1 MTWIKNHLF
10 DIIAVLILLVFASA
24 WIAVLAQVWAYPPAT
39 PAPTD
44 GTVAPVAPRLELSS
58 ALVLAAGVLATTIG
72 TQTAAALGFAVAEV
86 AAANPTR
93 AATAQDVAQKL
104 PLWTYVG
111 ILVYLL
117 VGLAV
122 FITWLVKE
130 QTAPEVIIAF
140 ALSLLGWLIG
150 AASVVFKP
158 ATR

>member
-24 WIAVLAQVWAYPPAT
+24 WIAVLAQVWAF
-39 PAPTD
+39 
-44 GTVAPVAPRLELSS
+44 APVTEDGGDAPRLELSS

-86 AAANPTR
+86 SAASGAGTLS
-93 AATAQDVAQKL
+93 AQDVAQKL

-130 QTAPEVIIAF
+130 QTAPEVVIAF

>member
-1 MTWIKNHLF
+1 MTWVRNHIF
-10 DIIAVLILLVFASA
+10 DVIAVLILLVFVSA
-24 WIAVLAQVWAYPPAT
+24 WIAVLAQVWAYPSGVAE
-39 PAPTD
+39 
-44 GTVAPVAPRLELSS
+44 GTTVSAVPRLALSS

-86 AAANPTR
+86 AASGGTGAVS
-93 AATAQDVAQKL
+93 AQAVAQKL

-111 ILVYLL
+111 IAVYLL
-117 VGLAV
+117 VGFAV
-122 FITWLVKE
+122 FLTWLVKE
-130 QTAPEVIIAF
+130 QTAPEIVIAF

>member
-10 DIIAVLILLVFASA
+10 DIIAVLILLVFVSA
-24 WIAVLAQVWAYPPAT
+24 WIAVLAQVWAYPAADPAL
-39 PAPTD
+39 PAGAP
-44 GTVAPVAPRLELSS
+44 VPVAPRLELSS

-86 AAANPTR
+86 AAQGGTGAVS
-93 AATAQDVAQKL
+93 AQAVAQRL

-122 FITWLVKE
+122 FVSWLVKE
-130 QTAPEVIIAF
+130 QTAPEVVIAF

>member
-1 MTWIKNHLF
+1 MTWIRNHIF
-10 DIIAVLILLVFASA
+10 DLIAVLILLVFVSA
-24 WIAVLAQVWAYPPAT
+24 WIAVLAQVWAYPAGVAEGAT
-39 PAPTD
+39 ISA
-44 GTVAPVAPRLELSS
+44 VPRLALSS

-86 AAANPTR
+86 AASGGTGAVS
-93 AATAQDVAQKL
+93 AQAVAQKL

-111 ILVYLL
+111 IAVYLL
-117 VGLAV
+117 VGFAV

-130 QTAPEVIIAF
+130 QTAPEIVIAF

>member
-1 MTWIKNHLF
+1 MTWIKNHIF
-10 DIIAVLILLVFASA
+10 DIIAVLILLIFVFA
-24 WIAVLAQVWAYPPAT
+24 WVAVLAQVWTYPT
-39 PAPTD
+39 
-44 GTVAPVAPRLELSS
+44 GVAEGKKISAVPRLALSS

-86 AAANPTR
+86 ANSGGTGAVS
-93 AATAQDVAQKL
+93 AQAVAQKL

-111 ILVYLL
+111 IAVYLL
-117 VGLAV
+117 VGFAV
-122 FITWLVKE
+122 FLTWLLKE
-130 QTAPEVIIAF
+130 QTAPELVIAF

>member
-1 MTWIKNHLF
+1 MTWTKNHLF

-24 WIAVLAQVWAYPPAT
+24 WIAVLAQVWAYPT
-39 PAPTD
+39 
-44 GTVAPVAPRLELSS
+44 GVAEGKEISAVPRLALSS

-86 AAANPTR
+86 ASSGGTGAVS
-93 AATAQDVAQKL
+93 AQAVAQKL

-122 FITWLVKE
+122 FVTWLVKE
-130 QTAPEVIIAF
+130 QTAPEIVIAF

>member
-24 WIAVLAQVWAYPPAT
+24 WVAVLAQVWAYGP
-39 PAPTD
+39 
-44 GTVAPVAPRLELSS
+44 GTAEGTTVSAVPRLALSS

-86 AAANPTR
+86 AASGGTGAVS
-93 AATAQDVAQKL
+93 AQAVAQKL

-111 ILVYLL
+111 ILVYLV

-122 FITWLVKE
+122 FVTWLVKE
-130 QTAPEVIIAF
+130 QTAPEVVIAF

>member
-1 MTWIKNHLF
+1 MTWTKNHLF

-24 WIAVLAQVWAYPPAT
+24 WIAVLAQVWAYPT
-39 PAPTD
+39 
-44 GTVAPVAPRLELSS
+44 GVAEGEEISAVPRLALSS

-86 AAANPTR
+86 ASSGGTGAVS
-93 AATAQDVAQKL
+93 AQAVAQKL

-122 FITWLVKE
+122 FVTWLVKE
-130 QTAPEVIIAF
+130 QTAPEIVIAF

>member
-10 DIIAVLILLVFASA
+10 DIIAGLILLVFASA
-24 WIAVLAQVWAYPPAT
+24 WIAVLAQVWTY
-39 PAPTD
+39 APGAAEGET
-44 GTVAPVAPRLELSS
+44 TSAVPRMALSS

-72 TQTAAALGFAVAEV
+72 TQAAAALGFAVAEV
-86 AAANPTR
+86 ASNGGGGTIS
-93 AATAQDVAQKL
+93 AQAVAQKL

-111 ILVYLL
+111 ILVYLA

-122 FITWLVKE
+122 FVTWLVKE
-130 QTAPEVIIAF
+130 QTAPEVVIAF

>member
-1 MTWIKNHLF
+1 MTWIKTHLF
-10 DIIAVLILLVFASA
+10 DIIAALILLVFASA
-24 WIAVLAQVWAYPPAT
+24 WIAVLAQVWAYPTGVAEGAPVSAT
-39 PAPTD
+39 P
-44 GTVAPVAPRLELSS
+44 RLALSS

-86 AAANPTR
+86 ASSGGTAAVS
-93 AATAQDVAQKL
+93 AQAVAQKL

-130 QTAPEVIIAF
+130 QTAPEVVIAF

-150 AASVVFKP
+150 AASVVFQP
-158 ATR
+158 ASR

>member
-24 WIAVLAQVWAYPPAT
+24 WIAVLAQVWAYPPVD
-39 PAPTD
+39 PALPA
-44 GTVAPVAPRLELSS
+44 GTVPPVAPRLELSS

-93 AATAQDVAQKL
+93 TTTAQDVAQKL

-130 QTAPEVIIAF
+130 QTAPEIVIAF

>member
-1 MTWIKNHLF
+1 MTWIKTHIF
-10 DIIAVLILLVFASA
+10 DIIAALILLVFASA
-24 WIAVLAQVWAYPPAT
+24 WIAVLAQVWAYPVGVAE
-39 PAPTD
+39 
-44 GTVAPVAPRLELSS
+44 GTTTSAVPRLALSS

-86 AAANPTR
+86 AASGGTGAVS
-93 AATAQDVAQKL
+93 AQAVAQKL

-111 ILVYLL
+111 IAVYLL
-117 VGLAV
+117 VAFAV

-130 QTAPEVIIAF
+130 QTAPEVVIAF

>member
-24 WIAVLAQVWAYPPAT
+24 WIAVLAQVWAYPPAASADDT
-39 PAPTD
+39 
-44 GTVAPVAPRLELSS
+44 VAPRLELSS

-86 AAANPTR
+86 
-93 AATAQDVAQKL
+93 TAVSGAGTISAQTVAQKL

-122 FITWLVKE
+122 FLTWLFKE
-130 QTAPEVIIAF
+130 QTAPEVVIAF

>member
-1 MTWIKNHLF
+1 MTWIRNHIF
-10 DIIAVLILLVFASA
+10 DIIAVLILLVFVSA
-24 WIAVLAQVWAYPPAT
+24 WIAVLAQVWAYPSGVAE
-39 PAPTD
+39 
-44 GTVAPVAPRLELSS
+44 GTTVSAVPRLALSS

-86 AAANPTR
+86 AASGGTGAVS
-93 AATAQDVAQKL
+93 AQAVAQKL

-111 ILVYLL
+111 IAVYLL
-117 VGLAV
+117 VGFAV
-122 FITWLVKE
+122 FLTWLVKE
-130 QTAPEVIIAF
+130 QTAPEIVIAF

>member
-1 MTWIKNHLF
+1 MTWIKNHIF
-10 DIIAVLILLVFASA
+10 DIIAALILLVFASA
-24 WIAVLAQVWAYPPAT
+24 WIAVLAQVWAYPT
-39 PAPTD
+39 
-44 GTVAPVAPRLELSS
+44 GVAEGETTSAVPRLALSS

-86 AAANPTR
+86 AAGGGSGTIS
-93 AATAQDVAQKL
+93 AQAVAQKL
-104 PLWTYVG
+104 PLWTYLG

-122 FITWLVKE
+122 FVTWLVKE
-130 QTAPEVIIAF
+130 QTAPEVVIAF

>member
-1 MTWIKNHLF
+1 MTWVRNHIF
-10 DIIAVLILLVFASA
+10 DVIAVLILLVFVSA
-24 WIAVLAQVWAYPPAT
+24 WIAVLAQVWAYPSGVAE
-39 PAPTD
+39 
-44 GTVAPVAPRLELSS
+44 GTTVSAVPRLALSS

-86 AAANPTR
+86 AASGGAG
-93 AATAQDVAQKL
+93 AVSAQAVAQKL

-111 ILVYLL
+111 IAVYLL
-117 VGLAV
+117 VGFAV
-122 FITWLVKE
+122 FLTWLVKE
-130 QTAPEVIIAF
+130 QTAPEIVIAF

>member
-1 MTWIKNHLF
+1 MTWIKNHIF
-10 DIIAVLILLVFASA
+10 DLIAALILLVFASA
-24 WIAVLAQVWAYPPAT
+24 WIAVLAQVWAYPAGAVEGTAT
-39 PAPTD
+39 SA
-44 GTVAPVAPRLELSS
+44 VPRLALSS

-86 AAANPTR
+86 AASGGTGAVS
-93 AATAQDVAQKL
+93 AQAVAQKL

-111 ILVYLL
+111 IAVYLL
-117 VGLAV
+117 VGFAV

-130 QTAPEVIIAF
+130 QTAPEVVIAF

-158 ATR
+158 ATK

>member
-1 MTWIKNHLF
+1 MTWIKNHIF
-10 DIIAVLILLVFASA
+10 DIIAVLILLVFVSA
-24 WIAVLAQVWAYPPAT
+24 WIAVLAQVWAYPSGVAE
-39 PAPTD
+39 
-44 GTVAPVAPRLELSS
+44 GTTMSAVPRLALSS

-86 AAANPTR
+86 AASGGTGAVS
-93 AATAQDVAQKL
+93 AQAVAQKL

-111 ILVYLL
+111 IAVYLL
-117 VGLAV
+117 VGFAV
-122 FITWLVKE
+122 FLTWLVKE
-130 QTAPEVIIAF
+130 QTAPELVIAF

>member
-1 MTWIKNHLF
+1 MTWIKNHNF
-10 DIIAVLILLVFASA
+10 DNIAALILLVFASA
-24 WIAVLAQVWAYPPAT
+24 WIAVLAQVWAYPVGVAE
-39 PAPTD
+39 
-44 GTVAPVAPRLELSS
+44 GTTTSAVPRLALSS

-86 AAANPTR
+86 AGSGGTGAVS
-93 AATAQDVAQKL
+93 AQAVAQKL

-111 ILVYLL
+111 IAVYLL
-117 VGLAV
+117 VAFAV

-130 QTAPEVIIAF
+130 QTAPEVVIAF